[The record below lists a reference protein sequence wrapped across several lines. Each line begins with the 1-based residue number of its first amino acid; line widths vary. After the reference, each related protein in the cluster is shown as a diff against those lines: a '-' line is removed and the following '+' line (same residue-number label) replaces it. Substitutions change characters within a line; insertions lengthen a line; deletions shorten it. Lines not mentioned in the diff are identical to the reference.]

1 MKNKSVLLIGGAGY
15 VGSVITDSLLASGCQ
30 VTCLDLLLY
39 QNNYCVVPYLLNP
52 NYKFIYGD
60 MCNPLALDLAL
71 DGITDVILLAGLVSD
86 FTTKKYPAE
95 SNAINNVG
103 TLKCIDHLNN
113 CNLDHVIFISSCSN
127 YGLLEKDQMANEEF
141 ALSPT
146 STYAQDK
153 ITVEQYLL
161 SLKGKVDYTPTIL
174 RFATAF
180 GLSPRLRLDLTINE
194 FAYAAEKGEEIVVF
208 NPHAWR
214 PYCHVK
220 DFARLI
226 KLVLDAPHYK
236 VAFEVF
242 NAGGDINNYTK
253 QSIVDAIVKEVPT
266 ANVRYQEQ
274 ITDPR
279 NYRIDFTK
287 VKTVLGFEPRF
298 TVTEGIQEII
308 DAMRKHLYDNADP
321 KSNLYG
327 NYNIKYDQQS

>member
-1 MKNKSVLLIGGAGY
+1 MKYKSVLLIGGAGY
-15 VGSVITDSLLASGCQ
+15 VGSVITDSLLATGCR

-39 QNNYCVVPYLLNP
+39 QNNQCVVPYLLNP

-60 MCNPLALDLAL
+60 MCNPLTLHRAL

-86 FTTKKYPAE
+86 SITKQYPRE
-95 SNAINNVG
+95 SEAINTIG
-103 TLKCIDHLNN
+103 TLTCIDQLNRRG
-113 CNLDHVIFISSCSN
+113 LDHVIFTSSCSN
-127 YGLLEKDQMANEEF
+127 YGILEENQIATEEF
-141 ALSPT
+141 VLTPT
-146 STYAQDK
+146 SAYAQSK
-153 ITVEQYLL
+153 ITVEQHLL

-194 FAYAAEKGEEIVVF
+194 FAYSAEIGKEIIVF
-208 NPHAWR
+208 NPQAWR

-226 KLVLDAPHYK
+226 EIVLDAPHYK

-253 QSIVDAIVKEVPT
+253 QSIVNTIVAEVPT
-266 ANVRYQEQ
+266 ATIQYRDQT
-274 ITDPR
+274 TDPR

-298 TVTEGIQEII
+298 TVAEGIQEIVN
-308 DAMRKHLYDNADP
+308 AMRNHIYDNIDP
-321 KSNLYG
+321 TSNLYG
-327 NYNIKYDQQS
+327 NYKVKYD

>member
-1 MKNKSVLLIGGAGY
+1 MKNKSILLIGGAGY
-15 VGSVITDSLLASGCQ
+15 VGSVITDSLLASGYR

-39 QNNYCVVPYLLNP
+39 QNNHCVVPYLLNP

-60 MCNPLALDLAL
+60 MCDLAVLELAL

-86 FTTKKYPAE
+86 FITKKYPAE
-95 SNAINNVG
+95 SVAINNVG
-103 TLKCIDHLNN
+103 TIKCINYINN
-113 CNLDHVIFISSCSN
+113 HKLDHVIFISSCSN
-127 YGLLEKDQMANEEF
+127 YGLLENNQIANEQF
-141 ALSPT
+141 PLSPT

-153 ITVEQYLL
+153 ITVEQHLL
-161 SLKGKVDYTPTIL
+161 SLTGKVDYAPTVL

-194 FAYAAEKGEEIVVF
+194 FTYAAENGEEIVVF

-242 NAGGDINNYTK
+242 NAGGDVNNYTK
-253 QSIVDAIVKEVPT
+253 QEIVDSIIKEVPT
-266 ANVRYQEQ
+266 ANIQYQEQ

-287 VKTVLGFEPRF
+287 VKIVLGFEPRF
-298 TVTEGIQEII
+298 TVKEGIQEII
-308 DAMRKHLYDNADP
+308 DAIRNHVYDNIDP
-321 KSNLYG
+321 RSNLYS
-327 NYNIKYDQQS
+327 NYEIQYDIK

>member
-60 MCNPLALDLAL
+60 MCDPAALKLALE
-71 DGITDVILLAGLVSD
+71 GITDVVLLAGLVSD
-86 FTTKKYPAE
+86 SITKKYPAE
-95 SNAINNVG
+95 AAAINNIG
-103 TLKCIDHLNN
+103 TIQCIDCLNN
-113 CNLDHVIFISSCSN
+113 RNLDRVIFMSSCSN
-127 YGLLEKDQMANEEF
+127 YGLLEKDQIANEEST
-141 ALSPT
+141 LSPT

-153 ITVEQYLL
+153 IIVEQYLL

-214 PYCHVK
+214 PYCHVN
-220 DFARLI
+220 DIARLI
-226 KLVLDAPHYK
+226 KIVIDAPQYK

-242 NAGGDINNYTK
+242 NAGGDVNNYTK
-253 QSIVDAIVKEVPT
+253 QSIIDAIIDEVST
-266 ANVRYQEQ
+266 TNVRYQDQ
-274 ITDPR
+274 VTDPR
-279 NYRIDFTK
+279 NYRIDFSK

-298 TVTEGIQEII
+298 TVKEGIQEII
-308 DAMRKHLYDNADP
+308 NAMRNHVYDNIDP
-321 KSNLYG
+321 KSNLYS
-327 NYNIKYDQQS
+327 NYEIKYDIE

>member
-1 MKNKSVLLIGGAGY
+1 MKYKSVLLIGGAGY
-15 VGSVITDSLLASGCQ
+15 VGSVITDSLLASGCR

-39 QNNYCVVPYLLNP
+39 QNNQCVIPYLLNP
-52 NYKFIYGD
+52 NYKFVYGD
-60 MCNPLALDLAL
+60 MCNQDALNRAL

-86 FTTKKYPAE
+86 SITKQYPME
-95 SNAINNVG
+95 SEAINTIG
-103 TLKCIDHLNN
+103 TLYCIDQLNHRG
-113 CNLDHVIFISSCSN
+113 LDHVIFMSSCSN
-127 YGLLEKDQMANEEF
+127 YGILKEDQIANEGF
-141 ALSPT
+141 ILSPT
-146 STYAQDK
+146 SSYAQSK
-153 ITVEQYLL
+153 ITVEEYLL
-161 SLKGKVDYTPTIL
+161 AKKGKVDYMPTVL

-194 FAYAAEKGEEIVVF
+194 FAYAAELGNEIVVF

-226 KLVLDAPHYK
+226 ELVLDAPHYK

-242 NAGGDINNYTK
+242 NAGGDVNNYTK
-253 QSIVDAIVKEVPT
+253 QSIIDAVVAEVPT
-266 ANVRYQEQ
+266 ANIRYQTQ

-298 TVTEGIQEII
+298 TVEEGIREVINAI
-308 DAMRKHLYDNADP
+308 RNHVYDNIDP
-321 KSNLYG
+321 TSNLYG
-327 NYNIKYDQQS
+327 NYKIKYDIKP